1 MSTVP
6 SSILSLVG
14 VATPTLL
21 LLGRGKS
28 GSFLTSAYVMQLLR
42 PNASN
47 SASSLVRYLL
57 YAHRS
62 ISILQTLTIFL
73 SLSPSRLTS
82 RFGLSKFFRSNNMF
96 TSRIDSKSV
105 RLALSPSS
113 GSKRRKNQ
121 RTSVRYSSLVSETAG
136 VLRSTVSLLF
146 CRSVFCRECREIRS
160 LHNSLIRLGDCW
172 ELPSR

>member
-1 MSTVP
+1 MP

-28 GSFLTSAYVMQLLR
+28 GGFLASAYVIELLR
-42 PNASN
+42 PNAS
-47 SASSLVRYLL
+47 SSSSSLVRYLL

-82 RFGLSKFFRSNNMF
+82 RFGLSKFFRSNSMF

-113 GSKRRKNQ
+113 G
-121 RTSVRYSSLVSETAG
+121 
-136 VLRSTVSLLF
+136 
-146 CRSVFCRECREIRS
+146 
-160 LHNSLIRLGDCW
+160 
-172 ELPSR
+172 